1 MSRCGIL
8 VLTTTYPSHQGD
20 WQGAFIHS
28 LILAIR
34 RKGFEVTVLAP
45 SNGERYGNHTLD
57 GVQVMRFGYFWPR
70 SLERL
75 TIGAGGIPENISK
88 SFLAKFQ
95 IIPMTLLFIV
105 RALILSKKADIIYS
119 NWIGA
124 GFVGAVAGTITG
136 KPMVVS
142 FRGDDGYLARDRTLW
157 RLATKWVIKKSAYVT
172 AVSSE
177 LINIMKGLGADPQ
190 RLSTPRFGVDSEI
203 FYPNCEVR
211 QNRGKLKIIFVGSLI
226 PKKGLQDLIEAM
238 TSPQFAN
245 TELIIVGDGYYGPE
259 LKKLANRKLNGRCVE
274 WMGIVPPVKVGE
286 VLRESDIL
294 VLPSYTEGSPNV
306 IKEAMATALPV
317 IGARVGGVP
326 ELVDHG
332 RTGFL
337 YEPGA
342 IEELRDYL
350 GKLVEDKDM
359 RLQMG
364 ISSRRKLNEAG
375 LDWDSTAEDFEK
387 IFLSTLKKVHEK
399 KRLHG

>member
-1 MSRCGIL
+1 LARCGIL

-20 WQGAFIHS
+20 WKGAFIHN
-28 LILAIR
+28 LILAIK

-45 SNGERYGNHTLD
+45 SNGEGYGNSTID
-57 GVQVMRFGYFWPR
+57 GVQVIRFGYFWPR

-75 TIGAGGIPENISK
+75 TVGAGGIPENISK

-95 IIPMTLLFIV
+95 IIPMTLLFVV
-105 RALILSKKADIIYS
+105 RALILSRKADIIYS

-124 GFVGAVAGTITG
+124 GFVGAIVGTITG
-136 KPMVVS
+136 KPTVVS
-142 FRGDDGYLARDRTLW
+142 FRGDDGYLARDRALW
-157 RLATKWVIKKSAYVT
+157 KIATKWVIKKSSYVT

-177 LINIMKGLGADPQ
+177 LIRIMKDLGADPQ
-190 RLSTPRFGVDSEI
+190 RLSVPRFGVDSQI
-203 FYPNCEVR
+203 FYPNCDVR
-211 QNRGKLKIIFVGSLI
+211 KSRVNLKITFVGSLI

-238 TSPQFAN
+238 TSPQFAK
-245 TELIIVGDGYYGPE
+245 TELVVVGDGYYGTE
-259 LKKLANRKLNGRCVE
+259 LKRLAGEKLKDRIVE
-274 WMGIVPPVKVGE
+274 WKGIISPIKVGE

-317 IGARVGGVP
+317 IGSRIGGVP

-337 YEPGA
+337 YEPGD
-342 IEELRDYL
+342 IEELRKCL
-350 GKLVEDKDM
+350 GKLVVNEDM
-359 RLQMG
+359 RLKMG
-364 ISSRRKLNEAG
+364 ANARQRLNEAG

-387 IFLSTLKKVHEK
+387 IFLATLEKVHEK
-399 KRLHG
+399 KRLIV

>member
-1 MSRCGIL
+1 
-8 VLTTTYPSHQGD
+8 
-20 WQGAFIHS
+20 
-28 LILAIR
+28 
-34 RKGFEVTVLAP
+34 
-45 SNGERYGNHTLD
+45 
-57 GVQVMRFGYFWPR
+57 MRFGYFWPR

-177 LINIMKGLGADPQ
+177 LINIMKDLGADAQ